1 MAKSGRSYALDAFR
15 GLAILGMALSGRL
28 PWGTLPPWMYHAQT
42 PPPEMKLNEQ
52 VFGIT
57 WVDLVF
63 PFFLFSMGA
72 AMPFALGKRL
82 DKGESE
88 LGLVWKI
95 LQRGALLALFAIA
108 SQHFRPGTLDMQGFR
123 ANDWTAIG
131 LFFAMLAAWGTLSVK
146 QESSAETLRKKIDL
160 GIKVMGWLVLIGAAI
175 LLPFKSPSTWD
186 WNRSDIILLVLA
198 NVVVSGGLLYILSKR
213 WKYSLWIAMAIT
225 FAAFLVKSQPWM
237 SGFWNYSPVPWLFK
251 WEFHKYLMIVI
262 PGIWAGNLIKEWY
275 GADQDH
281 STESA
286 KYFGPIATQG
296 ILIIPIACFV
306 FSSGRT
312 TPQTTLF
319 AWMATMAF
327 LFNQGW
333 KKPTRLTFLGFLGTA
348 LYLIGTT
355 LEPIGGGIR
364 KDSTTISY
372 FFVTAGLACWLFL
385 SLVLIEE
392 LRKSKKDEESGET
405 SNPRVETSKP
415 EFLALVGANPMIGYI
430 VITNLAYGL
439 VRVTGLNDWV
449 GGQAWSPWGFAAYG
463 LFQTLLVGIITAG
476 FTKARVFM
484 RT

>member
-1 MAKSGRSYALDAFR
+1 
-15 GLAILGMALSGRL
+15 
-28 PWGTLPPWMYHAQT
+28 
-42 PPPEMKLNEQ
+42 
-52 VFGIT
+52 
-57 WVDLVF
+57 
-63 PFFLFSMGA
+63 
-72 AMPFALGKRL
+72 
-82 DKGESE
+82 
-88 LGLVWKI
+88 
-95 LQRGALLALFAIA
+95 
-108 SQHFRPGTLDMQGFR
+108 
-123 ANDWTAIG
+123 
-131 LFFAMLAAWGTLSVK
+131 
-146 QESSAETLRKKIDL
+146 
-160 GIKVMGWLVLIGAAI
+160 
-175 LLPFKSPSTWD
+175 
-186 WNRSDIILLVLA
+186 
-198 NVVVSGGLLYILSKR
+198 
-213 WKYSLWIAMAIT
+213 
-225 FAAFLVKSQPWM
+225 
-237 SGFWNYSPVPWLFK
+237 
-251 WEFHKYLMIVI
+251 MIVI

-281 STESA
+281 STESV

-312 TPQTTLF
+312 TLQTTLF

-392 LRKSKKDEESGET
+392 LRKSKKNESPEES
-405 SNPRVETSKP
+405 SNPRVENFKP
-415 EFLALVGANPMIGYI
+415 GFLALVGANPMIGYI